1 MANGQTFEK
10 QLLCTSH
17 CSGQFLRV
25 QEIED
30 NSRPIKQ
37 FEKEIITEAAQ
48 QLLALSLC
56 GKSVEAYRFWVCFIK
71 VQWKQSL

>member
-10 QLLCTSH
+10 QLLCTRH

-30 NSRPIKQ
+30 NSTPIKQ
-37 FEKEIITEAAQ
+37 FEKEIITKVAQ

-56 GKSVEAYRFWVCFIK
+56 GKSVEAYRFLVRFIK
-71 VQWKQSL
+71 VQ